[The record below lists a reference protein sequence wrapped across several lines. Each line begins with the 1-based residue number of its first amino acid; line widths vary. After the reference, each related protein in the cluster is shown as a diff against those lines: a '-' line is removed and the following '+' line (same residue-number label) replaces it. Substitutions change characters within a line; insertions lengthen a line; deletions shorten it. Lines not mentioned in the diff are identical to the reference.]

1 MACPNKKEDLKIM
14 QTISERNAIKERK
27 TPYEITEIA
36 WHGSLL
42 DIQLM
47 PINLN
52 DVLHLTK
59 LSDQEYVATVILNIE

>member
-36 WHGSLL
+36 
-42 DIQLM
+42 
-47 PINLN
+47 
-52 DVLHLTK
+52 
-59 LSDQEYVATVILNIE
+59 